1 MTGNSRDVSLPCNR
15 SADAL
20 LPNPRRVSKVIH
32 TDESRPESR
41 VSILG

>member
-20 LPNPRRVSKVIH
+20 LPNPRRVSKLMH
-32 TDESRPESR
+32 TDEDHPESR
-41 VSILG
+41 VSVMR